1 MMDQQQRPGSQKF
14 LAGVL
19 NPQPHEEHRDSA
31 YFSSN
36 DASSSKHTSTGS
48 GMGVLS
54 PSNSSYQIS
63 PIDKTPSPTTANNHL
78 PQPLVSPINGNMSV
92 SSMISPT
99 TPGSADQRQFNRHQ
113 SFDSAPNS
121 ATFAMNGDHS
131 EDRSRRESVDS
142 RIINQGFNDMR
153 LGNPNSPYA
162 SHNHSTTSI
171 HNTLQQQRNPRPGF
185 DTLAPHRISNGYQP
199 SAERNPG
206 NPDGQPRMQRVAPA
220 ITGPTTSQ
228 IARAAEPTKG
238 EAWAF
243 PEPEIQRLPSGAN
256 QQYLDSRRSSI
267 AESLAS
273 SQYTTESR
281 LPPGQRRLDESHD
294 FQRLSNASGE
304 FPAVHHHSLQHRQ
317 IGDLQNE
324 EIGSHAGGQPYS
336 RTPELRISHKLAER
350 KRRTEM
356 KELFEQLRDMM
367 PQERGSKAS
376 KWEILTKAI
385 AEHQKQASQISQL
398 QAIIGTQS
406 AQIEQLKHELQELH
420 MENQRLGRPGPLPPL
435 RLDRLHPS
443 PPGSNDSM
451 TGVQYE
457 PARVNG
463 YRPVDPGARF

>member
-1 MMDQQQRPGSQKF
+1 MMEQQQRPGSQKF
-14 LAGVL
+14 PAGLAGVL
-19 NPQPHEEHRDSA
+19 NPQNPHEEHRDSA
-31 YFSSN
+31 YYSSN
-36 DASSSKHTSTGS
+36 DASSSKREYIGSLAVRTALPIGILINEFTDTSTGS
-48 GMGVLS
+48 GIGVLS
-54 PSNSSYQIS
+54 PSGSSYQHS
-63 PIDKTPSPTTANNHL
+63 PIEKTPSPTTTNNLL

-99 TPGSADQRQFNRHQ
+99 TAGGADPRQVNRPQ

-121 ATFAMNGDHS
+121 ATFAMNGDIPES
-131 EDRSRRESVDS
+131 MSRRESVDS
-142 RIINQGFNDMR
+142 RINQGLNDMR
-153 LGNPNSPYA
+153 LCNSPYA

-171 HNTLQQQRNPRPGF
+171 HNTLHQQRNPRPGF
-185 DTLAPHRISNGYQP
+185 ETLAPHRISNGYQP

-206 NPDGQPRMQRVAPA
+206 NPDGPPRMQRVAPA

-243 PEPEIQRLPSGAN
+243 PEEEIQRLPSSAN

-267 AESLAS
+267 ADSLAS

-294 FQRLSNASGE
+294 FHRQSNASGE

-336 RTPELRISHKLAER
+336 RTPELRVSHKLAER

-356 KELFEQLRDMM
+356 KELFEQLRDLM

-376 KWEILTKAI
+376 KWEILTKG
-385 AEHQKQASQISQL
+385 K
-398 QAIIGTQS
+398 
-406 AQIEQLKHELQELH
+406 
-420 MENQRLGRPGPLPPL
+420 
-435 RLDRLHPS
+435 
-443 PPGSNDSM
+443 
-451 TGVQYE
+451 
-457 PARVNG
+457 
-463 YRPVDPGARF
+463 